1 MEEGRTALKIP
12 ENTSDRN
19 DYVQGI
25 GKKELV
31 IILSS
36 FGIAIAMLI
45 FALTTGGNMALWMFA
60 AVFVVAFTVIS
71 VRRDRINES
80 LIDKIRFMV
89 QYQKSQKIYFYHK
102 YDVFQLIQLEEPGKG
117 VNNDGK

>member
-1 MEEGRTALKIP
+1 
-12 ENTSDRN
+12 
-19 DYVQGI
+19 
-25 GKKELV
+25 
-31 IILSS
+31 
-36 FGIAIAMLI
+36 
-45 FALTTGGNMALWMFA
+45 MALWMFA

-117 VNNDGK
+117 VNNDDK

>member
-1 MEEGRTALKIP
+1 MEEGRTTLKVP

-36 FGIAIAMLI
+36 FGIAVTMLI

-89 QYQKSQKIYFYHK
+89 QYQKSQKIYFYRK
-102 YDVFQLIQLEEPGKG
+102 YDVFQLEEPGKG
-117 VNNDGK
+117 GE